1 MLHTFTKF
9 SFLLLFLLIGFSSY
23 AVNYTW
29 TGQVSTDWN
38 TAGNWSPAGKP
49 GGVDNVTIPGA
60 GITNWPVMSAD
71 VVLAKLVFN
80 SGSQID
86 TKGVNITV
94 NDLQMTA
101 ATVNNSQPGT
111 LIHFSKV
118 TEEIL
123 TYTINSST
131 FNGNTQFSTGS
142 GQNFVGGA
150 NHFIGNTKF
159 LTTAS
164 GGMSIFSEN
173 ASVFDGNVEVEC
185 INGTTMVRMFI
196 WGATINGNL
205 TYTNLVGGRMELG
218 TFPVNVS
225 GTINIDL
232 LSTVAIIRKITN
244 TTAGGRISIKNSPEV
259 FLDQSNLK
267 LAALD
272 IGDIYCR
279 ITSNNIKADAIEISG
294 NSLTFM
300 ANTFDGIEKTIAYND
315 CTLEGNKHLGN
326 VTLICTGVTSR
337 TIRDEYSQNL
347 TLQSSYMVYN
357 SDKIS
362 FVGSQNSTLKNS
374 QTWNDEMIIAKTNGA
389 RVILDGACTTKGYIT
404 FNSGYIQSSSVSPLI
419 YLANASVNSMSNNSH
434 VIGPVHKI
442 GNEAF
447 TFPIGSGTK
456 LTPVTITAPS
466 SVTDEFSAEYIA
478 SSPTSNGYNT
488 SSKAGSI
495 TNVYNSGFWDVKR
508 VAGSSNVSVSL
519 GYNVPAGYITNQSKL
534 RVAHWNGS
542 IWEDLGNGGTSGS
555 LTVGTVTTATGVTTF
570 SPFTIASTD
579 ASNPLPVKLVKFS
592 VQKENETALLQWS
605 TTEEI
610 NSDRFEIEHSTDA
623 RKWEK
628 LSEVSAAEESKSLFS
643 YHFTHLTPFPG
654 SNYYRLKMVD
664 LDGSF
669 AYSKI
674 ETLKLSSLTQTIVY
688 PNPVADRLFINTA
701 NGMNTS
707 KVEIINLV
715 GRRVLLTEG
724 SSLKSGINLSKL
736 PVGIYFLNVS
746 FSDGQIET
754 HKIFVSR

>member
-9 SFLLLFLLIGFSSY
+9 SLLLLFLLIGFSSY

-29 TGQVSTDWN
+29 TGQVSADWN

-111 LIHFSKV
+111 LILFSKV

-131 FNGNTQFSTGS
+131 FNGNTQFSAGS

-185 INGTTMVRMFI
+185 LNGTTMVRMFI

-205 TYTNLVGGRMELG
+205 TYTNLVGGRMEIG
-218 TFPVNVS
+218 SFAVTVS

-244 TTAGGRISIKNSPEV
+244 ATAGGRISIKNSPEV

-267 LAALD
+267 LAAFD
-272 IGDIYCR
+272 IGVNYCR

-315 CTLEGNKHLGN
+315 CTLEYNKHLGN

-337 TIRDEYSQNL
+337 YIQDSYSQNL
-347 TLQSSYMVYN
+347 TLESSVIANNDYTNLSFIGSEN
-357 SDKIS
+357 S
-362 FVGSQNSTLKNS
+362 VLKSN
-374 QTWNDEMIIAKTNGA
+374 QTWTNYIIIAKTNGA

-404 FNSGYIQSSSVSPLI
+404 FNSGYIQSSSASPLI
-419 YLANASVNSMSNNSH
+419 FLVNASGSMSNNSH

-478 SSPTSNGYNT
+478 SSPTSSGYNT
-488 SSKAGSI
+488 KSKAGSL
-495 TNVYNSGFWDVKR
+495 TNVYDSGFWDVQR
-508 VAGSSNVSVSL
+508 VAGNSNVSVSL

-555 LTVGTVTTATGVTTF
+555 LTVGTVTTATGVTSF
-570 SPFTIASTD
+570 SPFTIASPD

-628 LSEVSAAEESKSLFS
+628 LGEVSAAEESKSLFS
-643 YHFTHLTPFPG
+643 YHFTHVTPFPG

-664 LDGSF
+664 RDGTF

-674 ETLKLSSLTQTIVY
+674 ENLKLSSLTQTIVY

-701 NGMNTS
+701 NGMNTL
-707 KVEIINLV
+707 KVEITNVV

-724 SSLKSGINLSKL
+724 ISLKSGINLSKL
-736 PVGIYFLNVS
+736 PVGIYFLNIS